1 MSITINWSALTN
13 PTADPPS
20 PSPSPS
26 TTDPSQNDLA
36 ISIRDFIHAKFQ
48 TLTLPRFIRRVHVHD
63 FDFGAQAPE
72 VRLLDVTDPLSEFY
86 ESDDDDDDEDAST
99 PPPRQDGA
107 TQREEEGIRARRA
120 AVAPEIPPPRATAVM
135 GAGTP
140 AGLGIGAAAAA
151 AAGGGGGGFS
161 YFHLNPHGILGA
173 SGTATPFSPSPWG
186 PAAPTAAA
194 QPPTSSRHEIPTSPT
209 PSKSRDRDLD
219 LQTTLHVVYDGDMS
233 LGLTA
238 EVMLDYPM
246 PSFVGIPLE
255 LRICGIRFDG
265 VGVVAYLRGRQTQ
278 EEGDGDDG
286 DGRGRGKVKFCFL
299 GEEEARVLLAG
310 EGGEESDGEGRGEKR
325 GEVEGNGGGGLL
337 KEIRI
342 ESEIGRKGEG
352 KQVLKNVGK
361 VERFVLE
368 QVRRIFEEE
377 FVWPSFWTV
386 LV

>member
-1 MSITINWSALTN
+1 M
-13 PTADPPS
+13 
-20 PSPSPS
+20 
-26 TTDPSQNDLA
+26 
-36 ISIRDFIHAKFQ
+36 
-48 TLTLPRFIRRVHVHD
+48 HVHD

-72 VRLLDVTDPLSEFY
+72 VRLLDVTDPLGEFY
-86 ESDDDDDDEDAST
+86 ESDDDDDDED
-99 PPPRQDGA
+99 GA
-107 TQREEEGIRARRA
+107 PARDDVAATATTQRKEEG
-120 AVAPEIPPPRATAVM
+120 VGVGVKGKVMGAPEIPPRAPVM

-161 YFHLNPHGILGA
+161 YFHLNPHGILSSGA
-173 SGTATPFSPSPWG
+173 TATPFSPSHWG
-186 PAAPTAAA
+186 APPAPT
-194 QPPTSSRHEIPTSPT
+194 QPPPASSQYKSPTSPT
-209 PSKSRDRDLD
+209 PSKSRDRNLD
-219 LQTTLHVVYDGDMS
+219 LQTTLHIVYDGDMS

-255 LRICGIRFDG
+255 LRICGIKFDG
-265 VGVVAYLRGRQTQ
+265 VGVVAYLRGRQQ
-278 EEGDGDDG
+278 MPEEGDGDG
-286 DGRGRGKVKFCFL
+286 GTEKSRGKVKFCFL

-310 EGGEESDGEGRGEKR
+310 EVEGEGEGGPEKR
-325 GEVEGNGGGGLL
+325 GEMEGTGGGGLL